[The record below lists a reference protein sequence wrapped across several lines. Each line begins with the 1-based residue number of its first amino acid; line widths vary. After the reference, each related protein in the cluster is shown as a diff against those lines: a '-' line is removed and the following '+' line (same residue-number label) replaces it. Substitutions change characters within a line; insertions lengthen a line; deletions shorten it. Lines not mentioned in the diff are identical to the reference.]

1 MYSTIQEAWNNDI
14 TDVYTENF
22 KQNKFKT
29 ISSSN
34 NFFNIHED
42 YGSIKGVRTNNTS
55 TSPSQ
60 VNTKKKKN
68 KKNKKNKK
76 KLPTTSSI
84 QSSQS
89 DITFGRALRTK
100 GSNPN
105 STSTQRVR
113 NKSSTVGNLR
123 STVGNLRSTTT
134 SNPKIRS
141 IKSKLK
147 CNDIFKHIKK
157 CKKCRKKLEKYIN
170 RNKIVI
176 DMNPVEVRK
185 MLLCLIMIGM
195 FIMLFNM
202 ITERRIQKQ

>member
-22 KQNKFKT
+22 KQNQFKT

-42 YGSIKGVRTNNTS
+42 YGSIKGVKTNNTS
-55 TSPSQ
+55 TPPPQ
-60 VNTKKKKN
+60 VNTKKKKKKKK
-68 KKNKKNKK
+68 KKN
-76 KLPTTSSI
+76 LPTTSSI

-89 DITFGRALRTK
+89 DITLGRALRTE

-105 STSTQRVR
+105 S
-113 NKSSTVGNLR
+113 L
-123 STVGNLRSTTT
+123 STTT

-202 ITERRIQKQ
+202 ITERRMQKQ

>member
-14 TDVYTENF
+14 TDVYAENF

-55 TSPSQ
+55 TPPPQ
-60 VNTKKKKN
+60 VKTKKKK
-68 KKNKKNKK
+68 KK
-76 KLPTTSSI
+76 KIVPST

-89 DITFGRALRTK
+89 
-100 GSNPN
+100 
-105 STSTQRVR
+105 
-113 NKSSTVGNLR
+113 STVQ
-123 STVGNLRSTTT
+123 STTT
-134 SNPKIRS
+134 VNPKIRS
-141 IKSKLK
+141 IKNKIK
-147 CNDIFKHIKK
+147 CKDILKHIKK
-157 CKKCRKKLEKYIN
+157 CKKCRKKIEKYIN
-170 RNKIVI
+170 KNKIVI

-185 MLLCLIMIGM
+185 MLLCLILIGM

-202 ITERRIQKQ
+202 ITERRMQKQ

>member
-14 TDVYTENF
+14 TDVYAENF

-55 TSPSQ
+55 TPPPQ
-60 VNTKKKKN
+60 VKTKKKK
-68 KKNKKNKK
+68 KK
-76 KLPTTSSI
+76 KIVPST

-89 DITFGRALRTK
+89 
-100 GSNPN
+100 
-105 STSTQRVR
+105 
-113 NKSSTVGNLR
+113 STVQ
-123 STVGNLRSTTT
+123 STTT
-134 SNPKIRS
+134 VNPKIRS
-141 IKSKLK
+141 IKSKIK
-147 CNDIFKHIKK
+147 CKDILKHIKK
-157 CKKCRKKLEKYIN
+157 CKKCRKKIEKYIN
-170 RNKIVI
+170 KNKIVI

-185 MLLCLIMIGM
+185 MLLCLILIGM

-202 ITERRIQKQ
+202 ITERRMQKQ